1 MYVYYKRVTKLRK
14 TKEEAEETRKA
25 ILQSALDT
33 FYEKGYSKTTFDELA
48 KRIGY
53 TKGAVYWHFR
63 NKPDL
68 VTALINEYIENQ
80 VNYVTARLPE
90 IKSVEDILTY
100 YVYTSEFINSSENN
114 RKLAFFMRCQMEWSE
129 ALITKVKI
137 GVDTNKQN
145 MLNKIKEA
153 LTSLQKKGDINEDVN
168 IERLTYT
175 ITSVW
180 NGILGDYLIHLCPF
194 DLKVMIRESLGLIF
208 NGLTKERVQ
217 NASK

>member
-1 MYVYYKRVTKLRK
+1 MRK
-14 TKEEAEETRKA
+14 TKEEAQETRAA

-33 FYEKGYSKTTFDELA
+33 FYEKGYSKTTFDEIA

-53 TKGAVYWHFR
+53 TKGAIYWHFR

-68 VTALINEYIENQ
+68 VAALINDYIENKTKYIQ
-80 VNYVTARLPE
+80 SKLPKIE
-90 IKSVEDILTY
+90 SIDDILTY

-137 GVDTNKQN
+137 EVDTNKQN
-145 MLNKIKEA
+145 MLNKIKDA
-153 LTSLQKKGDINEDVN
+153 LTFLQKNGNLSDDVN
-168 IERLTYT
+168 IEQLTYT
-175 ITSVW
+175 ITGVW
-180 NGILGDYLIHLCPF
+180 TGLLGDYLSHSCPF
-194 DLKVMIRESLGLIF
+194 DLKVMIKESLGLIF
-208 NGLTKERVQ
+208 KGLTKERVQ

>member
-1 MYVYYKRVTKLRK
+1 MKK
-14 TKEEAEETRKA
+14 TKEEALETRKA

-33 FYEKGYSKTTFDELA
+33 FYEKGYTRTTFDELA
-48 KRIGY
+48 KRIGF

-68 VTALINEYIENQ
+68 VTALINDYIENQ
-80 VNYVTARLPE
+80 IKYIEERLPE

-129 ALITKVKI
+129 SLITKVKI

-145 MLNKIKEA
+145 MFNKIKDA
-153 LTSLQKKGDINEDVN
+153 LTFLQKNGEICDNVN
-168 IERLTYT
+168 IERLTHT
-175 ITSVW
+175 ITGVW
-180 NGILGDYLIHLCPF
+180 SGILGEYLIRLCPY
-194 DLKVMIRESLGLIF
+194 DLKVMIKESLGLIF

>member
-1 MYVYYKRVTKLRK
+1 MYVYYKKVTKLRK

-153 LTSLQKKGDINEDVN
+153 LTSLQKKGDI
-168 IERLTYT
+168 
-175 ITSVW
+175 
-180 NGILGDYLIHLCPF
+180 
-194 DLKVMIRESLGLIF
+194 
-208 NGLTKERVQ
+208 
-217 NASK
+217 

>member
-1 MYVYYKRVTKLRK
+1 MKK
-14 TKEEAEETRKA
+14 TKEEACETRLA

-33 FYEKGYSKTTFDELA
+33 FYEKGYTRTTFDELA

-68 VTALINEYIENQ
+68 VTALINDYIDNQIKYIEE
-80 VNYVTARLPE
+80 RLPE
-90 IKSVEDILTY
+90 IKSVDDILTY
-100 YVYTSEFINSSENN
+100 YVYTAEFINSSENN

-129 ALITKVKI
+129 SLITKVKI

-145 MLNKIKEA
+145 MFNKIKDA
-153 LTSLQKKGDINEDVN
+153 LTFLQKNGEICKDANVEY
-168 IERLTYT
+168 LTYT
-175 ITSVW
+175 ITGVW
-180 NGILGDYLIHLCPF
+180 SGILGDYLIHLCPF
-194 DLKVMIRESLGLIF
+194 DLKLMIKESLGLIF
-208 NGLTKERVQ
+208 NGLTKERGQ

>member
-1 MYVYYKRVTKLRK
+1 MRK
-14 TKEEAEETRKA
+14 TKEEAQETRKA

-33 FYEKGYSKTTFDELA
+33 FYEKGYSKTTFDEIA
-48 KRIGY
+48 KRIGF

-68 VTALINEYIENQ
+68 VTAIINDYIESQ
-80 VNYVTARLPE
+80 ATYVESRLPE
-90 IKSVEDILTY
+90 IKSIDDILTY
-100 YVYTSEFINSSENN
+100 YVYTSEFITSSENN

-129 ALITKVKI
+129 TLITKVKI

-145 MLNKIKEA
+145 TLNKIKDA
-153 LTSLQKKGDINEDVN
+153 LTFLQKSGEISNNAN
-168 IERLTYT
+168 IEQLTYT
-175 ITSVW
+175 ITGVW

-194 DLKVMIRESLGLIF
+194 DLQVMIKESLGLIF
-208 NGLTKERVQ
+208 KGLTKERAE